1 MAKSSRNRSRRSKRS
16 RSKRSRSKRS
26 RSKRSRSGKKRQSG
40 GFAAVLKEAIVPI
53 AFLSGNV
60 KLKKKVFNNK
70 TIMIPIF
77 KNLREAKLDRDK
89 RRTKG
94 KKKRR
99 RRKKSKG
106 RKRR

>member
-1 MAKSSRNRSRRSKRS
+1 MAKLSRNRRRKSKRS
-16 RSKRSRSKRS
+16 RN
-26 RSKRSRSGKKRQSG
+26 KRSRSGKKRQSG

-77 KNLREAKLDRDK
+77 KNLREAKLNRDK
-89 RRTKG
+89 RKTKG
-94 KKKRR
+94 KKRR
-99 RRKKSKG
+99 RRRNKTKG